1 MGLFSKARGRR
12 GPNVDLLAAAFGLPF
27 TPGGRSGGKN
37 GRIRIEYDSGDDDE
51 DELDSQS
58 EGSAPS
64 DDEEEVRA
72 ERRPSQWKRDKDKDK
87 KEKKSLSKR
96 RHYHR
101 HHRRSSSS
109 LSNSKR
115 SSTSFSTARRP
126 SVHAMPKHVVASCVR
141 PSATFP
147 PLIPLHESRNHCT
160 IPASASAFSASN
172 LNQSFGAVPVRPQQQ
187 VYYQTPVAFVPSQP
201 STVQVPVQ
209 TAQYLTSDIAQ
220 PTAAPPRS
228 ESPIEKPKEQSHG
241 STISDL
247 TEDSGP
253 YAKELQRIQKR
264 IDGKMTDLSKQPAN
278 QLLRRDLR
286 SLQDKLNSTLNKAI
300 SGKVT
305 MHARLPSTSTT
316 PGSPLLRLKSPQLPS
331 ENALGENQI
340 TQRPIQ
346 RELQGQGEKSPE
358 RGDKFHACYY
368 CGVSRSDEF
377 HDTYPCPPVGVRKL
391 SICVKCHNKMIKR
404 GVAERY
410 HFCFSCG
417 SARSREFH
425 REHPLLPG
433 DPILR
438 NYCGTCRME
447 VQGDTGLVEMSV
459 LGTGSP
465 DKGTQRSTLGPYLDD
480 EVDSMIPQ
488 CASTRGPSRVR
499 EQFLKSPVP
508 HRRAPSP
515 RRYGT
520 IDKKHRGRDQIYESP
535 VPKRETPSRRQEA
548 RYNEARGRRYEPL
561 SPNDARS
568 NHRDVSPLSP
578 DYPTRVTGSA
588 SRRAQR
594 RSSGQMDAESM
605 SRPKKP
611 ANYRAPYIE
620 DLAPGYHSRGQT
632 PTPFDEAHVRGRG
645 RPSSRSAKE
654 RSPLERPGR
663 DKEQLFEHARPR
675 EASIESDR
683 SGDSIPTSSKSSG
696 SKTVRFKNSVDIRT
710 TLPTDTEASE
720 AEADTPLDN
729 KRYSRPP
736 SSPLISRQKS
746 GFDSSREKDQDTR
759 DYLHHHRGRSSMK
772 SPGSGFRTPESF
784 RTTTPSKGYS
794 QGAFSRDFDRSEDRG
809 FYSNPRSPHET
820 KFADES
826 GFRSPF
832 NYNADES
839 KDTHDHYEEYLE
851 STTSLPSFLP
861 SGGGFGSFFNKSKN
875 KASTTTGSRASPFGH
890 HHSGNDFNETAGD
903 YQEEFGAYKSSKGY
917 GTPRP
922 GPQPYTNVNTAFT
935 DSDFY
940 PSTADDA
947 GSNPYYTPRKRRFA
961 GFSFYSAPD
970 GCSEKSAKQSNP
982 PSSPGKPDEFYW
994 NNGFNP
1000 VPIVEEAG
1008 SFCEISSDCAN
1019 DLLEYHTL
1027 SDASSIET
1035 DDDEDGSDRDFS
1047 TSDEDTEENI
1057 ATAGKLVLHPT
1068 SDSDSA

>member
-27 TPGGRSGGKN
+27 TPGGRAGGKN
-37 GRIRIEYDSGDDDE
+37 GRIRIEYDSGDDEE

-58 EGSAPS
+58 ESSAPS
-64 DDEEEVRA
+64 DDEEEVHA
-72 ERRPSQWKRDKDKDK
+72 ERRPSLRKRDKEKNK

-115 SSTSFSTARRP
+115 SSASFSTSRRP
-126 SVHAMPKHVVASCVR
+126 SVHAVPKHVVTSCVR

-147 PLIPLHESRNHCT
+147 PLTPLHESRNHCT
-160 IPASASAFSASN
+160 IPALASAFSASN
-172 LNQSFGAVPVRPQQQ
+172 LNQPFGAVPVRPQQQ
-187 VYYQTPVAFVPSQP
+187 VYYQNPVAFVPSQS

-220 PTAAPPRS
+220 PTTAPPRPK
-228 ESPIEKPKEQSHG
+228 SPIEKPKERSHG
-241 STISDL
+241 STISDWAG
-247 TEDSGP
+247 DSGP

-278 QLLRRDLR
+278 HFLRQDLR
-286 SLQDKLNSTLNKAI
+286 SLQNKLNSTLNKAI
-300 SGKVT
+300 SGKAT

-316 PGSPLLRLKSPQLPS
+316 PGSPLIRLNSPQFPS
-331 ENALGENQI
+331 ENALGETRI
-340 TQRPIQ
+340 TQRSIQ
-346 RELQGQGEKSPE
+346 QELQSQEEQSPE
-358 RGDKFHACYY
+358 RGDKFHFCHY
-368 CGVSRSDEF
+368 CGVSRSERF
-377 HDTYPCPPVGVRKL
+377 HKKYPYPPVGVRKL
-391 SICVKCHNKMIKR
+391 SVCAKCQDMMVKR
-404 GVAERY
+404 GVAEDY
-410 HFCFSCG
+410 HFCFCCG

-425 REHPLLPG
+425 REHPILPG
-433 DPILR
+433 EPILR
-438 NYCGTCRME
+438 NYCGNCRME
-447 VQGDTGLVEMSV
+447 VQGDIGLVEMSV

-465 DKGTQRSTLGPYLDD
+465 DKRTQWTPLESDPDD
-480 EVDSMIPQ
+480 EVDSMVPQ

-520 IDKKHRGRDQIYESP
+520 TDKKHRDGDQIHESP
-535 VPKRETPSRRQEA
+535 APKREASSQHQEA
-548 RYNEARGRRYEPL
+548 RYREPRDRRSRPL
-561 SPNDARS
+561 SPNDARP

-578 DYPTRVTGSA
+578 DYSTRVTGSA

-594 RSSGQMDAESM
+594 RSSGQIDAESIP
-605 SRPKKP
+605 RPEKP
-611 ANYRAPYIE
+611 TKYRAPYIE
-620 DLAPGYHSRGQT
+620 DLAPGHHSRGQT
-632 PTPFDEAHVRGRG
+632 PAPFEEAHARERG
-645 RPSSRSAKE
+645 RPSHRLSKE

-663 DKEQLFEHARPR
+663 AKEQPFEHARPR

-696 SKTVRFKNSVDIRT
+696 SKTVRFKDSVDIRT

-720 AEADTPLDN
+720 AEADTSLNN
-729 KRYSRPP
+729 KRYSQPP

-746 GFDSSREKDQDTR
+746 GLDNSREKYKDTR
-759 DYLHHHRGRSSMK
+759 DYLHPHRGRSSMR

-794 QGAFSRDFDRSEDRG
+794 QGAFSRDFNRSEDRG

-826 GFRSPF
+826 RFRSPF
-832 NYNADES
+832 NYTTDES
-839 KDTHDHYEEYLE
+839 KDTHNHYEEYLK

-875 KASTTTGSRASPFGH
+875 KASTTHGSRASPFGR
-890 HHSGNDFNETAGD
+890 HHSGHDFNETAGD
-903 YQEEFGAYKSSKGY
+903 YQEEFSAYKSADGY
-917 GTPRP
+917 GTPCP
-922 GPQPYTNVNTAFT
+922 GPQSYTNVNTAFA
-935 DSDFY
+935 DGDFY
-940 PSTADDA
+940 TPAADDA
-947 GSNPYYTPRKRRFA
+947 GSNPYYTPRKRRFP

-1047 TSDEDTEENI
+1047 TSDEDTDENI
-1057 ATAGKLVLHPT
+1057 ATDGRLVLHPA